1 MSSIASSLPASLT
14 PTQTAATSTSNSA
27 PSGSATQGVLS
38 SMGIGSGLNVPKLIS
53 TLVKADTA
61 AQQNQ
66 INTGIAAA
74 KTSISAISTLQ
85 AALSGIQSSLS
96 GLSDG
101 SLFQT
106 YQATASGA
114 AGAAAS
120 FSATAGS
127 TAVAGQHSIIV
138 TQLAQ
143 AQVLTASAVASSSTV
158 IGTGTLVVGVAG
170 KSTAISIDSSNNSL
184 QGIVDAIN
192 QAPGNPGVTASIV
205 NATAGAHLIL
215 SAKQSGAAN
224 TITVTSSGGDGGL
237 ASINYNPAGGGP
249 NNLSVQTAAQDASL
263 QVDGF
268 AVSSASNVV
277 TSALPG
283 VSINLQSADPG
294 VTQTLSIGLDSS
306 AVSQGL
312 QSFVTAY
319 NGYTSAVAQ
328 LASYDP
334 SSGKAGPLL
343 GDSSLLGLGSQLTT
357 ALGSVVGAS
366 GASIQSLADIGI
378 SFNTDGSLSL
388 NTTTLDNALQGN
400 PSGVAALFNNS
411 NGYGA
416 QVSKVLTA
424 FNGPSGILDSRA
436 QALQQQLGQFSQ
448 QQVNLNQMITTE
460 TEAYRA
466 QFTAMDTIVSQLKST
481 SNQLTQ
487 MMAGLNPTSIMNS
500 SSSKG
505 G

>member
-1 MSSIASSLPASLT
+1 MSSIASSLPANLPSS
-14 PTQTAATSTSNSA
+14 QTAASTSSLS

-38 SMGIGSGLNVPKLIS
+38 SMGIGSGLNVSKLIS
-53 TLVKADTA
+53 TLVQADTA

-66 INTGIAAA
+66 INAEIATA

-101 SLFQT
+101 SVFKT
-106 YQATASGA
+106 YQVTAAGA

-120 FSATAGS
+120 FSASAGS
-127 TAVAGQHSIIV
+127 TAAVGQYSIVV

-143 AQVLTASAVASSSTV
+143 AQVLTSSAFASSATV
-158 IGTGTLVVGVAG
+158 IGTGSLVVGVAG
-170 KSTAISIDSSNNSL
+170 KSTALTIDSSNSSL

-205 NATAGAHLIL
+205 NASDGAHLIL

-224 TITVTSSGGDGGL
+224 TITVTSSGGNGGL
-237 ASINYNPAGGGP
+237 TAINYDPAGGGP

-263 QVDGF
+263 SVDGL

-277 TSALPG
+277 TAALPG
-283 VSINLQSADPG
+283 VSLNLQSADPG
-294 VTQTLSIGLDSS
+294 VTQTLGIGLDTG
-306 AVSQGL
+306 AVTQALQGL
-312 QSFVTAY
+312 VTAY
-319 NGYTSAVAQ
+319 NGYNSSVAQ

-334 SSGKAGPLL
+334 GSGKAGPLL
-343 GDSSLLGLGSQLTT
+343 GDASLLGLGSQLTT

-366 GASIQSLADIGI
+366 GASLQSLADIGI
-378 SFNTDGSLSL
+378 NFNTDGSLSL
-388 NTTTLDNALQGN
+388 DTSKLSIALQSN
-400 PSGVAALFNNS
+400 PSGVAALFNSN

-416 QVSKVLTA
+416 QVSKVLNA
-424 FNGPSGILDSRA
+424 FNGPTGTLDGRVQSLNA
-436 QALQQQLGQFSQ
+436 QIQHYSQ
-448 QQVNLNQMITTE
+448 EQANLNQLITTE
-460 TEAYRA
+460 TEAYRI
-466 QFTAMDTIVSQLKST
+466 QFTAMDSIVSQLKST
-481 SNQLTQ
+481 STQLTQ

-500 SSSKG
+500 SNKG

>member
-1 MSSIASSLPASLT
+1 MSTISSSLPPSSVA
-14 PTQTAATSTSNSA
+14 QTSAAA
-27 PSGSATQGVLS
+27 PASGSATQGVLS

-53 TLVKADTA
+53 TLVQADTA

-74 KTSISAISTLQ
+74 KTRISAISTLQ

-101 SLFQT
+101 SLFKT
-106 YQATASGA
+106 YQATVAGA

-127 TAVAGQHSIIV
+127 TAVAGQHSIV
-138 TQLAQ
+138 VSQLAQ
-143 AQVLTASAVASSSTV
+143 AQVLTSSAFASGATV
-158 IGTGTLVVGVAG
+158 IGTGSLVLGVAG
-170 KSTAISIDSSNNSL
+170 KSTAITIDASNNSL

-205 NATAGAHLIL
+205 NGTSGSYLIL
-215 SAKQSGAAN
+215 SANQSGAAN
-224 TITVTSSGGDGGL
+224 TLTVTSSGGNGGL

-263 QVDGF
+263 SVDGL

-277 TSALPG
+277 SSALPG
-283 VSINLQSADPG
+283 VSLHLQSADPG
-294 VTQTLSIGLDSS
+294 VTQTLSIGLNTS

-319 NGYTSAVAQ
+319 NGYNSSVAQ

-334 SSGKAGPLL
+334 GSGKAGPLL

-366 GASIQSLADIGI
+366 GAPLQSLADIGI
-378 SFNTDGSLSL
+378 NFNVDGSLSL
-388 NTTTLDNALQGN
+388 NTTTLNNALQSN
-400 PSGVAALFNNS
+400 PSGVAALFNPS

-416 QVSKVLTA
+416 QVSSVLTA
-424 FNGPSGILDSRA
+424 FNGPAGMLDSRV
-436 QALQQQLGQFSQ
+436 QSLHQQLGQFSQ
-448 QQVNLNQMITTE
+448 QQTHLNQMIATE
-460 TEAYRA
+460 TEAYRI

-500 SSSKG
+500 SNKG